1 MTGGTIRANN
11 IGMRYVLEGTGAPL
25 VPIHGVGARPEA
37 RDGVAPRL
45 RDRFQS
51 LR

>member
-11 IGMRYVLEGTGAPL
+11 IGMRYVIEGTGEPL
-25 VPIHGVGARPEA
+25 VLIQGVGARPEA

-45 RDRFQS
+45 RDCFQL